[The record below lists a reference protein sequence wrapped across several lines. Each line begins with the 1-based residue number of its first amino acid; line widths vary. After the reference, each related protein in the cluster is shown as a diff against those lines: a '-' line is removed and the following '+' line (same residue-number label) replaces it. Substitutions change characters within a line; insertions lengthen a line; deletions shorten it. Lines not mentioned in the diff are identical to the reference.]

1 MIGAL
6 ENLKLLKS
14 DMIKHG
20 WSIDAFNFEY
30 KSVNYI
36 VLVKLIE
43 KKENAPKYS
52 SVKLEFLLEKDFS
65 KNLSVYA
72 NSVKL
77 FIDAKTL
84 HDFFGIESNPNFGNI
99 FQQFYEILSRFI
111 PDKIKPK
118 SSLQNEAMCRSL
130 SISDSEDPRKKY
142 CFAVR
147 RNSLKANGTPGKRSK
162 FNDEKTRIRRESL
175 YKLVDDPTVSFM
187 YSMNPNDERS
197 DEEILE
203 NWIKNKSK

>member
-118 SSLQNEAMCRSL
+118 SSL
-130 SISDSEDPRKKY
+130 
-142 CFAVR
+142 
-147 RNSLKANGTPGKRSK
+147 
-162 FNDEKTRIRRESL
+162 
-175 YKLVDDPTVSFM
+175 
-187 YSMNPNDERS
+187 
-197 DEEILE
+197 
-203 NWIKNKSK
+203 KN